1 LTDLAAG
8 LDAVFGI
15 PTSLL
20 TGFIDTAFPL
30 LNIPTMTNGDGDE
43 VIDLDILYTH
53 YGLEHDASMVREDL
67 SFAGDRAPFS
77 QELFD
82 QCFVKERITVWAL
95 AACNRARIL
104 DTRRTNPD
112 AADDINLGGLI
123 SAVETTLMMF
133 FGDSP
138 LMIEGTKD
146 DFESFLKGRIP
157 DGYHRRSVP
166 ELAAVILPLS
176 VTLPSGL
183 KALAIPVKKPDG
195 SISSNEFPDDLISF
209 FKTLATHYSS
219 ALPKPFIA
227 FMETMFA
234 ELEQ

>member
-15 PTSLL
+15 PTLAL
-20 TGFIDTAFPL
+20 NGFIDTAFPL
-30 LNIPTMTNGDGDE
+30 LNIPTMTNSNGEE

-67 SFAGDRAPFS
+67 FFAGDRAPFS

-82 QCFVKERITVWAL
+82 QCFVKEKMNVWTL
-95 AACNRARIL
+95 AGCNRARIL
-104 DTRRTNPD
+104 DTRKTNPD
-112 AADDINLGGLI
+112 AGDTINLGGLI
-123 SAVETTLMMF
+123 SAVETSLMMF

-138 LMIEGTKD
+138 LMIEGSKD
-146 DFESFLKGRIP
+146 DFESFLKFGRIP

-166 ELAAVILPLS
+166 EIAAIILPLS
-176 VTLPSGL
+176 VTVPSGL

-195 SISSNEFPDDLISF
+195 SISSLEFPNELISF
-209 FKTLATHYSS
+209 FKTLAAAHYSS
-219 ALPKPFIA
+219 VLPKPVVA
-227 FMETMFA
+227 FLETMFA
-234 ELEQ
+234 EF